1 MKIRRVYD
9 ISAGGATP
17 FRSVSELGPRHR
29 PREEG
34 AIKESQTVRRY
45 APPSIP
51 LRHTVLHPTP
61 PVALLHPTLKIPQRF
76 HGKCLRKWTKR
87 KRRSL
92 RAPVFRTKIHALLSD
107 LETQQRSA
115 RYSPFTARSPSYPC
129 VFRIIYI
136 YRPYVIALF
145 SREINYFRNLN
156 FKIIQF
162 EYSYHSF
169 FFYF

>member
-1 MKIRRVYD
+1 MKIRRVYN
-9 ISAGGATP
+9 ISAGGATS
-17 FRSVSELGPRHR
+17 FRSLSELGPRHR

-51 LRHTVLHPTP
+51 LRHIVLHPTP

-87 KRRSL
+87 KRGSL

-115 RYSPFTARSPSYPC
+115 RYSPFTARSRSYPFSELYC
-129 VFRIIYI
+129 IV
-136 YRPYVIALF
+136 YRPYVII
-145 SREINYFRNLN
+145 R
-156 FKIIQF
+156 IIF
-162 EYSYHSF
+162 I
-169 FFYF
+169 